1 MRMNMPFKTIRTMVA
16 TTMVSISLIMSGC
29 SENNSAP
36 DTKYIKDFHQ
46 SYFSK
51 TVNPIKGDDLSLY
64 VDYPK
69 GVSFSDF
76 ICTFAMPCYDF
87 RLFSNCN
94 TKISEKSD
102 MAKS

>member
-51 TVNPIKGDDLSLY
+51 T
-64 VDYPK
+64 
-69 GVSFSDF
+69 
-76 ICTFAMPCYDF
+76 
-87 RLFSNCN
+87 
-94 TKISEKSD
+94 
-102 MAKS
+102 

>member
-1 MRMNMPFKTIRTMVA
+1 MPFKTVRAMIA

-64 VDYPK
+64 VDYSTCITLGQHSSFFQSLEPSLVNATKHYYPK
-69 GVSFSDF
+69 
-76 ICTFAMPCYDF
+76 FA
-87 RLFSNCN
+87 
-94 TKISEKSD
+94 II
-102 MAKS
+102 